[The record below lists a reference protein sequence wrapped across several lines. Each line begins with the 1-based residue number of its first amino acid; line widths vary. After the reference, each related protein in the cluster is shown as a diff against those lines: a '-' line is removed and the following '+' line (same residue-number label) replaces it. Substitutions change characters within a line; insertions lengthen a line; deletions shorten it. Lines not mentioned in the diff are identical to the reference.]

1 MNALILLSILLSAAL
16 GIARGADLAF
26 GTDAVTGLCTVGSVW
41 WRYAALGAVV
51 LAAVLIGRH
60 CAGKAETVRS
70 RQPLAGVLAFA
81 GAVCFL
87 AAAGAQLAVGLSA
100 TSNFVRSILECIC
113 AVWLSTL
120 GRCWLTP
127 SGWKKPTGGLYL
139 AVAGSV
145 LFYWNVLMR
154 FMENSSSWHRVEPT
168 AMVWQMLAALVF
180 LSAMVRALW
189 LPETSNGCQLCEAGI
204 CTFLLCFCWELPRVL
219 VLLFHGITAADLP
232 EVLFGFGMC
241 CIGALG
247 LFTVARVAGSDGRPA
262 IPRHAVG

>member
-87 AAAGAQLAVGLSA
+87 AAAGAQLAVGQ
-100 TSNFVRSILECIC
+100 I
-113 AVWLSTL
+113 
-120 GRCWLTP
+120 GR
-127 SGWKKPTGGLYL
+127 
-139 AVAGSV
+139 AHV
-145 LFYWNVLMR
+145 
-154 FMENSSSWHRVEPT
+154 
-168 AMVWQMLAALVF
+168 
-180 LSAMVRALW
+180 
-189 LPETSNGCQLCEAGI
+189 
-204 CTFLLCFCWELPRVL
+204 
-219 VLLFHGITAADLP
+219 
-232 EVLFGFGMC
+232 
-241 CIGALG
+241 
-247 LFTVARVAGSDGRPA
+247 
-262 IPRHAVG
+262 